1 MSKVIGCEQ
10 AGESYCMDCSKVLP
24 KPPCQTGGDCTKV
37 NPETCIGK
45 VTLILSDERYGT
57 NYCKT
62 CGKKLS

>member
-1 MSKVIGCEQ
+1 
-10 AGESYCMDCSKVLP
+10 MDCSKVLP